1 MKTIYKPTKV
11 IKDPT
16 FNVYKDGGNVET
28 KGKEIKKDDLKKL
41 AKDVKDIEFDLMQ
54 DLADT
59 ILEDFERERKE
70 GQSFMQWLQS
80 KPDDYFKRIELKK
93 GGEVLQISDYMKQKE
108 APKIKKLNLADYFEY
123 GKTIG
128 SLTDAEKDVV
138 NKLLRLSL
146 GKDK

>member
-1 MKTIYKPTKV
+1 MKKSNLFGI
-11 IKDPT
+11 
-16 FNVYKDGGNVET
+16 ER
-28 KGKEIKKDDLKKL
+28 KGQEIDREQLADLEKN
-41 AKDVKDIEFDLMQ
+41 EFDVFQ
-54 DLADT
+54 NLADT
-59 ILEDFERERKE
+59 IKEDFEKE
-70 GQSFMQWLQS
+70 KQPGQSFIDWLQS

>member
-1 MKTIYKPTKV
+1 MKTKI

-16 FNVYKDGGNVET
+16 FNIYKDGGNVET

-59 ILEDFERERKE
+59 IREDFERERKE

-93 GGEVLQISDYMKQKE
+93 GREVLQISD
-108 APKIKKLNLADYFEY
+108 
-123 GKTIG
+123 T
-128 SLTDAEKDVV
+128 
-138 NKLLRLSL
+138 
-146 GKDK
+146 

>member
-1 MKTIYKPTKV
+1 M
-11 IKDPT
+11 D
-16 FNVYKDGGNVET
+16 
-28 KGKEIKKDDLKKL
+28 
-41 AKDVKDIEFDLMQ
+41 
-54 DLADT
+54 
-59 ILEDFERERKE
+59 
-70 GQSFMQWLQS
+70 WLQS
-80 KPDDYFKRIELKK
+80 KPDDYFKRINLKDGSK
-93 GGEVLQISDYMKQKE
+93 VVSISDYLKQRE

>member
-1 MKTIYKPTKV
+1 MKTKI

-16 FNVYKDGGNVET
+16 FNIYKDGGNVET

-59 ILEDFERERKE
+59 IRKDFERERKE

-93 GGEVLQISDYMKQKE
+93 GGEVLQIYDYMKQKE

>member
-16 FNVYKDGGNVET
+16 FNIYKDGGNVET

-59 ILEDFERERKE
+59 IEKILKER
-70 GQSFMQWLQS
+70 GTTFMDWIQT
-80 KPDDYFKRIELKK
+80 KPDEYFQRLIKRWI
-93 GGEVLQISDYMKQKE
+93 
-108 APKIKKLNLADYFEY
+108 
-123 GKTIG
+123 
-128 SLTDAEKDVV
+128 
-138 NKLLRLSL
+138 
-146 GKDK
+146 

>member
-1 MKTIYKPTKV
+1 MKTIYKPT
-11 IKDPT
+11 ISKDS
-16 FNVYKDGGNVET
+16 GNIET
-28 KGKEIKKDDLKKL
+28 KGKEIAKDDLKRI

-54 DLADT
+54 DLADQ
-59 ILEDFERERKE
+59 IKEDFENERKE
-70 GQSFMQWLQS
+70 GQSFIDWLQS
-80 KPDDYFKRIELKK
+80 KPDDYFKRIQLKK

-108 APKIKKLNLADYFEY
+108 TPKIKKLNLADYFEY

>member
-1 MKTIYKPTKV
+1 MKTKI

-16 FNVYKDGGNVET
+16 FNIYKDGGNVET

-59 ILEDFERERKE
+59 IREDFERERKE

-146 GKDK
+146 GNEL

>member
-59 ILEDFERERKE
+59 IREDFERERKE

-93 GGEVLQISDYMKQKE
+93 VVKSCR
-108 APKIKKLNLADYFEY
+108 
-123 GKTIG
+123 
-128 SLTDAEKDVV
+128 SLIT
-138 NKLLRLSL
+138 
-146 GKDK
+146 

>member
-1 MKTIYKPTKV
+1 MKTIYKPT
-11 IKDPT
+11 ISKDS
-16 FNVYKDGGNVET
+16 GNIET
-28 KGKEIKKDDLKKL
+28 KGKEIAKEDLKRI

-54 DLADT
+54 DLADQ
-59 ILEDFERERKE
+59 IKEDFENERKE
-70 GQSFMQWLQS
+70 GQSFMDWLQS
-80 KPDDYFKRIELKK
+80 KPDDYFKRIQLKK

-108 APKIKKLNLADYFEY
+108 TPKIKKLNLADYFEY

-138 NKLLRLSL
+138 NKLLKMSL